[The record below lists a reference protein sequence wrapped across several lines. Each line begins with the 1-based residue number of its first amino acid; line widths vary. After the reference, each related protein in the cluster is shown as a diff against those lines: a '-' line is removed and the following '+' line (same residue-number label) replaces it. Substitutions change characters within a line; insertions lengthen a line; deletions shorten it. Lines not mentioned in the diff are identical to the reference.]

1 MPNELILLVN
11 GPGELYTWV
20 RPLLRELR
28 ALKANTRVV
37 LGLLPCPFAS
47 GYERRIA
54 QSLEVDAVASVAE
67 CLEFMAGGR
76 KPSAFQGGS
85 SGLVIGLGGDVAFPG
100 RIGSRLGY
108 PAWRYSFEPYW
119 NANLERLLVHDAK
132 TLEKALKAGARAEN
146 IGNLTADALA
156 LETATRDQNGFDV
169 LLVPGSRAFQV
180 VHLLPYFAGAAQLIA
195 ARVPQARFFV
205 PRSTLIQEEVWL
217 EAISGVKALD
227 FGGVP
232 MRLEGDTLITP
243 TGVRLEIIAEEQRYQ
258 HMKTCAVAI
267 TSPGTNTLEL
277 GIAGAPSVVCMPL
290 QKMEL
295 IPIENPLR
303 YLQAI
308 PIIGKPLKRKLV
320 TAYLERFKFVALP
333 NMLSDEA
340 IQPELRGHI
349 TIEQIAQAALN
360 ILEQPTERARIGAR
374 LEATMPKAGAARALA
389 VRLLE
394 RVEQAKTVA

>member
-28 ALKANTRVV
+28 ALETQTRVV

-47 GYERRIA
+47 GYERGIA
-54 QSLEVDAVASVAE
+54 EKLDVDAIASVAE
-67 CLEFMAGGR
+67 CLEFIAGGR

-100 RIGSRLGY
+100 RIGSRLDY

-132 TLEKALKAGARAEN
+132 TLERAKKAGARAEN

-156 LETATRDQNGFDV
+156 LENATRDPNGFEV

-180 VHLLPYFAGAAQLIA
+180 VHLLPFFAGAAEQIA
-195 ARVPQARFFV
+195 ARVPQAQFFV
-205 PRSTLIQEEVWL
+205 ARSSLFQDDVWL
-217 EAISGVKALD
+217 EAVAGVKALD
-227 FGGVP
+227 FGGVS
-232 MRLEGDTLITP
+232 MRVEGNALVTP
-243 TGVRLEIIAEEQRYQ
+243 QGVRLEVISEEQRYR

-277 GIAGAPSVVCMPL
+277 GIAGAPSVVCLPL

-303 YLQAI
+303 YLQII

-340 IQPELRGHI
+340 IQPELRGNI
-349 TIEQIAQAALN
+349 SVEEVAAAALK
-360 ILEQPTERARIGAR
+360 ILERPSERARIGDR
-374 LEATMPKAGAARALA
+374 LEATMPKGGAARVLA
-389 VRLLE
+389 TRLLE
-394 RVEQAKTVA
+394 RVQNSA